1 MNRTPCMKDPGRPDP
16 NGIRL
21 VPMTA
26 EMYHRYFMEYE
37 NDPDLFPD
45 RAQFVPYTYS
55 REKTDRYIQRLAGLN
70 RIGLAVVCGGEIVGE
85 IVIKNIEER
94 KCATLSVSL
103 KNARWKD
110 RGIGTQAEKLAVRYV
125 FGELDIPVLYADSI
139 RTNTRSQ
146 RVLEKA
152 GFRFIREDGDFRY
165 YRIDRDP

>member
-1 MNRTPCMKDPGRPDP
+1 M
-16 NGIRL
+16 
-21 VPMTA
+21 
-26 EMYHRYFMEYE
+26 
-37 NDPDLFPD
+37 
-45 RAQFVPYTYS
+45 
-55 REKTDRYIQRLAGLN
+55 
-70 RIGLAVVCGGEIVGE
+70 
-85 IVIKNIEER
+85 
-94 KCATLSVSL
+94 SVSL

-125 FGELDIPVLYADSI
+125 FGELDIPVLYADSV